1 MTLSGYVIRRLF
13 LQDIMQDN
21 LLINNRGS
29 ILLIA
34 VMIMATLLTAALG
47 TGTLVI
53 NIINQSA
60 SIDYSISAY
69 YASESGIEKN
79 LYRIRKDAY
88 IPVVK
93 TYDID
98 AAITNSLILDEGQKL
113 QAEYDLSAIN
123 GKDIIIFDLVA
134 NQEYEVDIYDPS
146 LNANEAVE
154 AVQIQLNGLGNA
166 DTEVTIQI
174 TAVSWSQNNL
184 SVPNA
189 VVRTIPYGGEAIT
202 PAITLNLSSA
212 HIHKI
217 KFKVFGGDLD
227 NLILTAYNN
236 QSCPQDIDCST
247 SIPGTYVLKSTG
259 NYPSGNNKQTSQV
272 ITVEMPILE
281 PAYGLYNFVI
291 FSEGDIT
298 KSVTW

>member
-1 MTLSGYVIRRLF
+1 MR
-13 LQDIMQDN
+13 DN
-21 LLINNRGS
+21 LLKNNEGS

-69 YASESGIEKN
+69 YASESGIENN

-88 IPVVK
+88 IPAVK
-93 TYDID
+93 EYDVD
-98 AAITNSLILDEGQKL
+98 AVITNSLILDDSQKL
-113 QAEYDLSAIN
+113 KAEYDLSAIN
-123 GKDIIIFDLVA
+123 GKDLIIFNLVA

-146 LNANEAVE
+146 LNAGSFVD
-154 AVQIQLNGLGNA
+154 AVQVQLNGFGNP
-166 DTEVTIQI
+166 DTAVTVQV
-174 TAVSWSQNNL
+174 TAVSWSENNL
-184 SVPNA
+184 RIPNA
-189 VVRTIPYGGEAIT
+189 AVRTIPRGAEQID
-202 PAITLNLSSA
+202 PPIILNINAA

-227 NLILTAYNN
+227 NLTLTAYNN
-236 QSCPQDIDCST
+236 QNCPQDSDCST
-247 SIPGTYVLKSTG
+247 SIPGTYVLTSTG
-259 NYPSGNNKQTSQV
+259 NYPNGNNRQASQV

-298 KSVTW
+298 KSVIW